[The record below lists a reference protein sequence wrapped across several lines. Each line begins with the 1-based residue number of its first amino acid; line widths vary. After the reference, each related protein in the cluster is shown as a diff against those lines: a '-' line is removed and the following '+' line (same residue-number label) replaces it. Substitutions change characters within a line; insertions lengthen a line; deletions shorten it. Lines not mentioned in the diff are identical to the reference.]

1 MNDSRTPL
9 IGPGVSTG
17 DDDVLSTT
25 TTTTTT
31 AGQDNLARAVRVIGK
46 VLLWCDL
53 IWDIAWTVIAIIIAV
68 RTTPLPSS
76 LVSGLPLAVYDRT
89 AEYRNAHY
97 GIALHGFLP
106 SVYFS
111 LAAGYSHEPLV
122 GWYTL
127 PLGFGV
133 ALDLYANVQN
143 WPHLSQDSIPSFFVL
158 ETVIATAAIV
168 LSTAVFLWYQAAYWH
183 FRWTGRHFN
192 DLGPTQRHHRD
203 DEPVAL
209 VEDSRSMTRDQ
220 RIKVAAHVSVTGT
233 HPRLRTIP

>member
-1 MNDSRTPL
+1 MSDFKTPL
-9 IGPGVSTG
+9 LSTG
-17 DDDVLSTT
+17 GEDGTP
-25 TTTTTT
+25 TTTT
-31 AGQDNLARAVRVIGK
+31 AAVVAQDNLAHAVRVIGK

-111 LAAGYSHEPLV
+111 LAAGY
-122 GWYTL
+122 
-127 PLGFGV
+127 
-133 ALDLYANVQN
+133 
-143 WPHLSQDSIPSFFVL
+143 I
-158 ETVIATAAIV
+158 IATAAIV

-192 DLGPTQRHHRD
+192 DLGQQQQRQQHRD
-203 DEPVAL
+203 DEPF
-209 VEDSRSMTRDQ
+209 DDTRPPMTMMREQ
-220 RIKVAAHVSVTGT
+220 RIKMAAHVAVNATQ
-233 HPRLRTIP
+233 PRLRTAP

>member
-1 MNDSRTPL
+1 MSDFKTPL
-9 IGPGVSTG
+9 LSTG
-17 DDDVLSTT
+17 GEDGTP
-25 TTTTTT
+25 TTTT
-31 AGQDNLARAVRVIGK
+31 AAVVAQDNLAHAVRVIGK

-143 WPHLSQDSIPSFFVL
+143 WPHLSQDSIPSFFIL
-158 ETVIATAAIV
+158 ETIIATAAIV

-192 DLGPTQRHHRD
+192 DLGQQQQRQQHRD
-203 DEPVAL
+203 DEPF
-209 VEDSRSMTRDQ
+209 DDTRPPTTMMREQ
-220 RIKVAAHVSVTGT
+220 RIKMAAHVAVNATQ
-233 HPRLRTIP
+233 PRLRTAP